1 MIKTPM
7 SCKMRITVFLDQEV
21 NVMSRAREGL
31 KEKKRIVVKIGSSSL
46 VHEETGRINIMRLEK
61 LVRVLVD
68 IKNEGKDVCLV
79 SSGAIA
85 VGKASAG
92 MYGTKTAEA
101 ESLPM
106 KQACAAIGQAKL
118 VMMYQKLF
126 GEYNSAMG
134 QVLLTR
140 ITLDNEYTRQ
150 NAYNT
155 FEELFKLGVIP
166 VVNENDSISTEEI
179 EQVQTFGDNDRLS
192 AIVTKLTGADLLVLL
207 SDIDGMYTDDPKDN
221 PEAKLIPEITD
232 ISESLLHMA
241 QGTHD
246 GGPGRGGMSAKLAAA
261 EIALGSGADM
271 LILNGNDPYNIKRA
285 MEGEPVGTLFV
296 HKTV

>member
-1 MIKTPM
+1 M
-7 SCKMRITVFLDQEV
+7 SK
-21 NVMSRAREGL
+21 AREKL
-31 KEKKRIVVKIGSSSL
+31 KNKKRIVVKIGSSSL
-46 VHEETGRINIMRLEK
+46 VHEETGRLNIMRLER

-68 IKNEGKDVCLV
+68 LKNEGRDVCLV

-85 VGKASAG
+85 VGRASIG
-92 MYGTKTAEA
+92 MYGEKSPEA
-101 ESLPM
+101 DSLPV
-106 KQACAAIGQAKL
+106 KQACASIGQAKL

-126 GEYNSAMG
+126 GEYNTGMG

-140 ITLDNEYTRQ
+140 VTLDNEYTRK

-192 AIVTKLTGADLLVLL
+192 AIVAKLTGADLLVLL

-221 PEAKLIPEITD
+221 PEAELISEITD
-232 ISESLLHMA
+232 ISDKLASMA
-241 QGTHD
+241 KGTHE
-246 GGPGRGGMSAKLAAA
+246 GGPGTGGMSAKLAAA
-261 EIALGSGADM
+261 EIALGAGADM
-271 LILNGNDPYNIKRA
+271 LILNGNDPCNIKLA
-285 MEGEPVGTLFV
+285 IEGERVGTLFV
-296 HKTV
+296 HSGTA